1 MQTNRFRQFRAY
13 GLAMLTGVCAAA
25 QAADPGVAVT
35 KAADGSVTAT
45 TANYT
50 VRVGTDG
57 NLRSLMC
64 GGQEFLLDGC
74 RGMPASGYI
83 AVHEARAWTAD
94 AFKFDRVEVAADA
107 ASVTATGKG
116 HTLTYRFSG
125 DAIDLGFTHTE
136 EPCIWL
142 FVLNPA
148 VKDLLDRESGEPIAY
163 KSVRESTPQ
172 LFAPNGANV
181 TFPAG
186 SCWYVGRDA
195 QVKPDTDPML
205 DQVWMP
211 RTAPGQVLTKKLV
224 LHAKPTAA
232 DALRVGLRMPAGNH
246 LLPAGSVTS
255 AGFTAKLAYP
265 GVTASGQWQ
274 LDIKEFLTK
283 ATVTSQAQPFT
294 LTEGIEIIPA
304 WKLDLAPGFYEA
316 TLTLKQGEELLNT
329 RAFPLAVDLEH
340 MILPPRPADFD
351 AFWDATLAE
360 QAKIPANLQL
370 TVAKEEP
377 THTLYKFRFDGLM
390 GRQFHG
396 WLAAPKTP
404 GKYPAYLTLP
414 PSGIHP
420 PYMPSA
426 GANIV
431 GMSLAIAGQEPEPP
445 AGGYKQWDYWRS
457 GIESRE
463 TWYYR
468 AIFAACSR
476 AIDLLAE
483 RPDVDPAKISV
494 SGGSQGGGLA
504 FITAA
509 LNPNVGVAVCASPG
523 LFGLEWKLRHLPN
536 YWPPIQLGD
545 DPTKPVD
552 PAQLEARIAVVRYCD
567 AANFA
572 PRIRGAVLLNLGM
585 QDHVTSQA
593 ATLACWPRLTQA
605 KVRGLLCDPWGG
617 HNGPRGG
624 QGLGSQWQAALA
636 GGAVERVADYR
647 EAGGL
652 PVLVEVRASK

>member
-1 MQTNRFRQFRAY
+1 
-13 GLAMLTGVCAAA
+13 MLTSVFAA
-25 QAADPGVAVT
+25 QAADPGVSVT

-50 VRVGTDG
+50 ALVGTDG
-57 NLRSLMC
+57 NLRSLNC
-64 GGQEFLLDGC
+64 GGQEFLLDRH
-74 RGMPASGYI
+74 RGMPGSGYI
-83 AVHEARAWTAD
+83 AVREAREWSATA
-94 AFKFDRVEVAADA
+94 FTFDKVDVAADTA
-107 ASVTATGKG
+107 TVTATGKG
-116 HTLTYRFSG
+116 HTLTYRFAA
-125 DAIDLGFTHTE
+125 DAIELGFTHTE
-136 EPCIWL
+136 EPHIWL

-148 VKDLLDRESGEPIAY
+148 VKDMLDRESGEPIAY
-163 KSVRESTPQ
+163 KSVRECTPQ

-186 SCWYVGRDA
+186 SCWYIGRNA
-195 QVKPDTDPML
+195 QEKPDTDPML

-224 LHAKPTAA
+224 LHAKPTPA
-232 DALRVGLRMPAGNH
+232 DALRVSLRMPTGNH
-246 LLPAGSVTS
+246 ILPPGAATG
-255 AGFTAKLAYP
+255 AGFTAKLAFP
-265 GVTASGQWQ
+265 GVTAAGQWQ
-274 LDIKEFLTK
+274 LDVKDFLTK
-283 ATVTSQAQPFT
+283 ATVFSQGQPFALAENGELKPT
-294 LTEGIEIIPA
+294 

-316 TLTLKQGEELLNT
+316 TLTLKQGEEILNT

-340 MILPPRPADFD
+340 MILPPRPGDFD

-377 THTLYKFRFDGLM
+377 NHTLYKFRFDGLM
-390 GRQFHG
+390 DRQFHG
-396 WLAAPKTP
+396 WLAVPKTP
-404 GKYPAYLTLP
+404 GKYAAHLTLP

-420 PYMPSA
+420 PYMPYA
-426 GANIV
+426 GANVV

-445 AGGYKQWDYWRS
+445 PGGYKHWDYWRS

-468 AIFAACSR
+468 AVFAACSR
-476 AIDLLAE
+476 AVDLLAE
-483 RPDVDPAKISV
+483 RPEVDPAKICV
-494 SGGSQGGGLA
+494 TGGSQGGGLS
-504 FITAA
+504 FIAA
-509 LNPNVGVAVCASPG
+509 GLNPKVGMAICGSPG
-523 LFGLEWKLRHLPN
+523 LFGLEWKLRHFGYT
-536 YWPPIQLGD
+536 YWPPIHIGD

-585 QDHVTSQA
+585 QDHVTAPAGALA
-593 ATLACWPRLTQA
+593 AWPRLTQA
-605 KVRGLLCDPWGG
+605 KARAILVDPWGG

-624 QGLGSQWQAALA
+624 QWLSSQWFATLAAGTIERLA
-636 GGAVERVADYR
+636 DHR

-652 PVLVEVRASK
+652 PVLVEVRTSK